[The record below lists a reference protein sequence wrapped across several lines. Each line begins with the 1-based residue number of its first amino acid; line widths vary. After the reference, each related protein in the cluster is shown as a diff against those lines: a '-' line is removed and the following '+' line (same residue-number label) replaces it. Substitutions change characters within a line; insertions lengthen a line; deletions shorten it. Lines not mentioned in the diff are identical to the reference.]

1 MSRANLPIIKLDVEA
16 VSDHS
21 AGVSINSQT
30 AFEIDAGGDTEKL
43 LVRLEHTTAS
53 EKVLTFKAP
62 AANPHAP
69 RSPLGDLA
77 ITMATGSGTRQVHAI
92 VIESARFAQADGKIN
107 IDVAASTTGAIW
119 VYRLPRGA

>member
-1 MSRANLPIIKLDVEA
+1 MSRVNLPIVKMDVETVTA
-16 VSDHS
+16 HS
-21 AGVSINSQT
+21 AGVSINNQT
-30 AFEIDAGGDTEKL
+30 QFEIDAGGDTEKL
-43 LVRLEHTTAS
+43 LVRLEHIS
-53 EKVLTFKAP
+53 DGERVLTFKAP

-77 ITMATGSGTRQVHAI
+77 ITMAQGDGTTQVHAI